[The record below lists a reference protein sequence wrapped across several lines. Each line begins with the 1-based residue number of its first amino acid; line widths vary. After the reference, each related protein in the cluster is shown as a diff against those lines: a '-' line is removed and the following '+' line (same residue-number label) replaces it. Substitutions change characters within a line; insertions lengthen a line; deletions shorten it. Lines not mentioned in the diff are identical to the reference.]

1 MTQSIADRRDIDFVL
16 YEQLQIEQL
25 FETDRYQ
32 DLNRKSADM
41 VVTEARRFGLKE
53 ILPTYAEGDR
63 EGVVFENGQ
72 VKVPACFY
80 QPYRHY
86 VDGEWI
92 AMEEDP
98 RVGGQGLPHV
108 IAQAAREYIVG
119 ANFAFAAFGI
129 LSHGTGKMIEIFGS
143 EQQKKLFL
151 QNVYTGRWA
160 GSMLLTEAEAG
171 SDVGALQTTAR
182 RNTDGTYHLT
192 GQKIFIT
199 CGDHDVT
206 ENIIH
211 PVLARVEGA
220 PEGTKGISIFLVPKR
235 WVNDD
240 GSLGEANDI
249 LCTGIEEKMGI
260 HGSPTCSMA
269 LGSRGICRG
278 LLLGK
283 ENQGMTI
290 MFHMMNEAR
299 LGVGQQGYLHGS
311 SAYMH
316 AADYAKKR
324 IQGRDIA
331 EMRASR
337 TAPPVPIIRHP
348 DIRRQLMHMKSLV
361 DGMRSFTLYVAYL
374 FDLAATA
381 PDAAD
386 KERHQGLI
394 DLLTPVVKA
403 YCSDRGMQICD
414 MAMNVFGGY
423 GYTRDYPVEQLMR
436 DCKIATIYEGTNGIQ
451 AMDLLGRKL
460 GLKKGEVFMHF
471 LQEVRQTV
479 QMAETVPGLQA
490 LCGRLEQALNRFGE
504 TAVFLGKKA
513 MSPDVNAAFAQ
524 AHPFLDVT
532 GDIVMAWMLLWR
544 AAVAQPRLAKL
555 LENVPDP
562 AARIAA
568 HKETAFYDGQIKAAT
583 YFIRSQLP
591 VTIGKINA
599 ILEGDARAV
608 LETAEKSFGG

>member
-1 MTQSIADRRDIDFVL
+1 MAQRIADRRDIDFVL

-25 FETDRYQ
+25 FQNERYQ

-63 EGVVFENGQ
+63 VGVAFENGQ
-72 VKVPACFY
+72 VKVPPCFY
-80 QPYRHY
+80 GPYKHY
-86 VDGEWI
+86 VAGEWI

-98 RVGGQGLPHV
+98 EVGGQGLPQI

-129 LSHGTGKMIEIFGS
+129 LSHGTGKMIELFGTD
-143 EQQKKLFL
+143 QQKKLFL
-151 QNVYTGRWA
+151 KKVYSGEWA
-160 GSMLLTEAEAG
+160 GTMLLTEPEAG
-171 SDVGALQTTAR
+171 SDVGALTTKAR
-182 RNTDGTYHLT
+182 KNADGTYSIT
-192 GQKIFIT
+192 GNKIFIT

-220 PEGTKGISIFLVPKR
+220 PEGTKGISIFLVPKH

-240 GSLGEANDI
+240 GSLGEPNDI

-269 LGSRGICRG
+269 MGSRGTCRG
-278 LLLGK
+278 MLLGE
-283 ENQGMTI
+283 ENRGMTI

-311 SAYMH
+311 SAYLH
-316 AADYAKKR
+316 AAEYAKQR
-324 IQGRDIA
+324 VQGRDIA
-331 EMRASR
+331 DARNPQA
-337 TAPPVPIIRHP
+337 AGVPIINHP
-348 DIRRQLMHMKSLV
+348 DIRRQLMRMKALV
-361 DGMRSFTLYVAYL
+361 DGMRSFTFYIAYL
-374 FDLAATA
+374 FDLEATA
-381 PDAAD
+381 TDAAL
-386 KERHQGLI
+386 KERYQGLI
-394 DLLTPVVKA
+394 DYLTPVVKA
-403 YCSDRGMQICD
+403 YCSDRGMEICD

-423 GYTRDYPVEQLMR
+423 GYTREYPVEQLMR

-460 GLKKGEVFMHF
+460 GQKKGEVFMHF
-471 LQEVRQTV
+471 LKEVGQTIHA
-479 QMAETVPGLQA
+479 AEQIPDLQA
-490 LCGRLEQALNRFGE
+490 LCGRLEQILNQYGE
-504 TAVFLGKKA
+504 AAIFLGKKS
-513 MSPDVNAAFAQ
+513 MGPDVKLAFAQ

-544 AAVAQPRLAKL
+544 ASVAHPRLAAL
-555 LENVPDP
+555 LKDVDDP

-568 HKETAFYDGQIKAAT
+568 NKEAAFYDGQIKAAT
-583 YFIRSQLP
+583 YFIRNQLP
-591 VTIGKINA
+591 ITIGKINA
-599 ILEGDARAV
+599 IIEGDAAV
-608 LETAEKSFGG
+608 IMAAAEKSFGG

>member
-1 MTQSIADRRDIDFVL
+1 MAQLIADRRDIDFVL

-25 FETDRYQ
+25 FEKERYQ
-32 DLNRKSADM
+32 DLNRKMADM

-63 EGVVFENGQ
+63 AGVTFENGQ

-80 QPYRHY
+80 GPYKHY

-92 AMEEDP
+92 AMEEASE
-98 RVGGQGLPHV
+98 VGGQGLPQI

-129 LSHGTGKMIEIFGS
+129 LSHGTGKMIELFGTDL
-143 EQQKKLFL
+143 QKKLFL
-151 QNVYTGRWA
+151 KKVYSGEWA
-160 GSMLLTEAEAG
+160 GTMLLTEPDAG
-171 SDVGALQTTAR
+171 SDVGALTTTAR
-182 RNTDGTYHLT
+182 RNDDGTYTLT
-192 GQKIFIT
+192 GNKIFIT

-220 PEGTKGISIFLVPKR
+220 PAGTRGISIFLVPKR

-240 GSLGEANDI
+240 GSLGDANDI

-269 LGSRGICRG
+269 LGSRGTCRG
-278 LLLGK
+278 MLLGE
-283 ENQGMTI
+283 ENRGMAI

-311 SAYMH
+311 SAYLH
-316 AADYAKKR
+316 AAEYAKQR
-324 IQGRDIA
+324 IQGRDLA
-331 EMRASR
+331 DARNPQA
-337 TAPPVPIIRHP
+337 AGVPIIRHP
-348 DIRRQLMHMKSLV
+348 DIRRQLMRMKALV
-361 DGMRSFTLYVAYL
+361 DGMRSFTFYIAYL
-374 FDLAATA
+374 FDLEATA
-381 PDAAD
+381 EDPAQ
-386 KERHQGLI
+386 KERYKGLI
-394 DLLTPVVKA
+394 DFLTPVVKA
-403 YCSDRGMQICD
+403 YCSDRGMEICD

-423 GYTRDYPVEQLMR
+423 GYTREYPVEQLMR

-460 GLKKGEVFMHF
+460 GLKKGEVFMQF
-471 LQEVRQTV
+471 LQEVRRTV
-479 QMAETVPGLQA
+479 QIAETLPGLQT
-490 LCGRLEQALNRFGE
+490 LCGRLDQTLNRYGE
-504 TAVFLGKKA
+504 TAIFLGKKT
-513 MSPDVNAAFAQ
+513 MSPDVKMAFAQ

-544 AAVAQPRLAKL
+544 AATAQPRLAAL
-555 LENVPDP
+555 LDHADDP
-562 AARIAA
+562 AAHIANNKDA
-568 HKETAFYDGQIKAAT
+568 AFYDGQIKAAT
-583 YFIRSQLP
+583 YFISSQLP
-591 VTIGKINA
+591 VTVGKINA
-599 ILEGDARAV
+599 ILEGDASV
-608 LETAEKSFGG
+608 ILEAAERSFGG